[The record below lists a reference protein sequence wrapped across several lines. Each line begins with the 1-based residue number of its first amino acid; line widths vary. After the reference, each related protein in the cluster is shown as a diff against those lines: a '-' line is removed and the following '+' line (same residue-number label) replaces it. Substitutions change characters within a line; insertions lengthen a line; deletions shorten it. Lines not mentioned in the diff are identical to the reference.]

1 VLPVTPLPP
10 PPAQIPA
17 ALLGHRADVVAA
29 RWRVESDLRGIDAAK
44 AGFYPNIN
52 LSAFIGFDAIG
63 LSNWLTAGSRTLG
76 LAPAISL
83 PIFDAG
89 RLRAQLKGR
98 TAETD
103 EAIEQYNAGVLA
115 ALREVADA
123 LSSWRAV
130 DLQLGEQRA
139 VTRALDSASAL
150 ALQRYQAGLS
160 NYLTVLT
167 AQSAA
172 LEQQRTLLDLQARAY
187 SSEVALIQ
195 SLGGGYAAPAT
206 TYSLTDNTITAQ
218 PAGEKP

>member
-1 VLPVTPLPP
+1 L
-10 PPAQIPA
+10 Q
-17 ALLGHRADVVAA
+17 
-29 RWRVESDLRGIDAAK
+29 GITAAK
-44 AGFYPNIN
+44 AAFYPNIN

-98 TAETD
+98 TAQTD
-103 EAIEQYNAGVLA
+103 EAIEQYNTSVLD

-123 LSSWRAV
+123 LSSWRA
-130 DLQLGEQRA
+130 LQAQLGEQNA
-139 VTRALDSASAL
+139 VSGALDSASTL
-150 ALQRYQAGLS
+150 ALHRYQAGLT

-187 SSEVALIQ
+187 TLNVALIRA
-195 SLGGGYAAPAT
+195 LGGGYTAPAT
-206 TYSLTDNTITAQ
+206 TYSLTRTAT
-218 PAGEKP
+218 AA